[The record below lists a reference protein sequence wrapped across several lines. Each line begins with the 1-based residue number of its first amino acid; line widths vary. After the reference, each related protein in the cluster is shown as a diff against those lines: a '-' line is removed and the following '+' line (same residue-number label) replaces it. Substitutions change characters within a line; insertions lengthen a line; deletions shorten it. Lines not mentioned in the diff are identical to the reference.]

1 MSKFYNRFA
10 IFSTLV
16 MVLFA
21 VSVTAPACHKN
32 KPCKAIIKVLDANN
46 NPVAGAT
53 VRLDPSCTSC
63 PPNPTISSISENTDA
78 SGTASFET
86 ELPKILDIIIIV
98 GSNTYTT
105 GKVVRF
111 ESGQTDEVTVNI

>member
-1 MSKFYNRFA
+1 MSKFFTRFA
-10 IFSTLV
+10 TTGTLLL
-16 MVLFA
+16 VLFA
-21 VSVTAPACHKN
+21 VAFTAPACHKN

-53 VRLDPSCTSC
+53 VRLDPTGSG
-63 PPNPTISSISENTDA
+63 PNPTISSITENTDA
-78 SGTASFET
+78 SGQASFET

-111 ESGQTDEVTVNI
+111 ESGQTDQVTVNI